1 MVGGGG
7 CVYVCVCWFATSL
20 CASIL
25 ALPSALQ
32 QEAYFPD
39 EEDQEQMARDR
50 EEDARTEQEVV
61 REAPLEVPD
70 YSHLMDTIARFA
82 PHPYHLRSLHRGGV
96 GQQHQGVGQQQ
107 QGAGQQK
114 EEIEEQG
121 MLISCRNVSPCTD
134 NCFLLIMTYS
144 ILIASCSLL
153 QGQGPLP
160 AVGPPAVLP
169 APPRPPPGANSQGP
183 VRCSGGARPADETG
197 SGQGEGWYLGGRV
210 CRHVP

>member
-7 CVYVCVCWFATSL
+7 CACVCVCWFPTAL

-70 YSHLMDTIARFA
+70 YSHLMDTIAHFA
-82 PHPYHLRSLHRGGV
+82 PHPYHLRSLHRGGA
-96 GQQHQGVGQQQ
+96 GQQQ

-114 EEIEEQG
+114 KEIEEQG
-121 MLISCRNVSPCTD
+121 MYVD
-134 NCFLLIMTYS
+134 
-144 ILIASCSLL
+144 
-153 QGQGPLP
+153 
-160 AVGPPAVLP
+160 
-169 APPRPPPGANSQGP
+169 
-183 VRCSGGARPADETG
+183 
-197 SGQGEGWYLGGRV
+197 
-210 CRHVP
+210 